1 MNWIVFT
8 LCAMDCILFALYR
21 GLHFVMEFNDDYS
34 NPVWWILMIFTAV
47 INVII
52 LNKITKKKKYFISI
66 TSGIVAGTVI
76 CFIISM
82 VYKKAAPFFISIYW
96 QGLGMYD
103 GLSMDTIAY
112 IAQTALYIYIYN
124 IIHLIVYHYRKDPI
138 KRLDIVIHNS
148 GHEDVKQLEICLGSN
163 YYVFDVIDIICPDE
177 YIKKSIVLDDH
188 ALFEKLVYPYDIY
201 LKYNST
207 EFRAA
212 NIFNNNMKLL
222 YLNIVKQDNKF
233 TVTAEPANSK
243 AYKKAARKVNK
254 RNLHKWHD

>member
-1 MNWIVFT
+1 MNWPVFT
-8 LCAMDCILFALYR
+8 LCAMDCILFAFYR
-21 GLHFVMEFNDDYS
+21 GSHFVMEFNDDYS

-52 LNKITKKKKYFISI
+52 LNKITKKKKYFISV

-82 VYKKAAPFFISIYW
+82 VYKTAHIFINVYW

-124 IIHLIVYHYRKDPI
+124 IIHLIIYHYRKDPI
-138 KRLDIVIHNS
+138 KKLDIVIHNS

-222 YLNIVKQDNKF
+222 YLNIVKQDNRF